1 LESAGSEI
9 LAMPS
14 EHATVLLLTGRP
26 GIGKTTVVRTVAE
39 KLRQNPSGFYTEEV
53 REKGARLGFRAVT
66 FDGEQSMIADVDRPG
81 PPRVGKYGVDVSAI
95 DRLAD
100 TVLRQR
106 RASAVYIIDEI
117 GKMECLSTRFVEAT
131 QQLLDSG
138 QLVVAT
144 IGQKGGGFI
153 TDVKQRA
160 DAELWVVTRENRDE
174 MPGRV
179 LEWIERRPTSPSQ

>member
-1 LESAGSEI
+1 
-9 LAMPS
+9 MPP

-26 GIGKTTVVRTVAE
+26 GVGKTTVVRTVAE
-39 KLRQNPSGFYTEEV
+39 KLRQRPSGFFTEEV
-53 REKGARLGFRAVT
+53 RVKAARRGFRAVT
-66 FDGEQSMIADVDRPG
+66 FDGEESIIADVDRPS
-81 PPRVGKYGVDVSAI
+81 PRRVGKYGVDVSAI

-100 TVLRQR
+100 TALRPM
-106 RASAVYIIDEI
+106 RAAVYIIDEI
-117 GKMECLSTRFVEAT
+117 GKMECLSARFIDAT

-144 IGQKGGGFI
+144 IGQQGGGFI
-153 TDVKQRA
+153 TEVKQRA

>member
-1 LESAGSEI
+1 MVEI
-9 LAMPS
+9 LVMAT

-26 GIGKTTVVRTVAE
+26 GVGKTTVVRKVTE
-39 KLRQNPSGFYTEEV
+39 KLRQRPSGFYTEEV
-53 REKGARLGFRAVT
+53 REKAARRGFRAVT
-66 FDGEQSMIADVDRPG
+66 FDGEESIIADVDRRG

-100 TVLRQR
+100 TALRPKR
-106 RASAVYIIDEI
+106 TAAVYIIDEI
-117 GKMECLSTRFVEAT
+117 GKMECFSPRFVDAT

-144 IGQKGGGFI
+144 IGQKGSGFI
-153 TDVKQRA
+153 TEVKQRA